1 MAKRPAQKSGLTR
14 RQVSRIERER
24 RAQRAILIG
33 VGVVAATVIGLIT
46 YSILNEMVFKP
57 NRPVVTI
64 NGKGVAVADFQDRVE
79 FEDYFQYG
87 YQPMADI
94 GTTAGV
100 FGQSVLDEIIREE
113 LIKEKAEELGITVT
127 EEEAEEQLE
136 LSVGFDSGDPEP
148 TATPWPTSVEND
160 MTSTATPTFVYTR
173 TPRPTN
179 TLEPGVTP
187 TLTETPTQTPSGPT
201 EVPTITPTPTA
212 SVTPIP
218 MSEESYNGTLNT
230 FLEDASA
237 ATGLEIERIRQLLI
251 DWAGATYRERLVTE
265 AMDYDLD
272 QTKTML
278 HAAHIL
284 VDTEEEAQA
293 VLDRL
298 AAGEEFEVIAAEV
311 SIDPGSAYMGGDLG
325 WFGRGQMVEP
335 FEEAAF
341 ALDVGEISEPV
352 QTDYGWHIIKLYE
365 RDDNYPTLYYE
376 QLQQRSD
383 LFEADILQWR
393 LNAEIEYA
401 PDWTDYIP
409 ELP

>member
-33 VGVVAATVIGLIT
+33 VGVVAAAVIGLIT

-57 NRPVVTI
+57 NRPIVTVNGEKVTI
-64 NGKGVAVADFQDRVE
+64 ADFQDRVK
-79 FEDYFQYG
+79 FEYYFQYG
-87 YQPMADI
+87 YQPLADI
-94 GTTAGV
+94 GMTAEI
-100 FGQSVLDEIIREE
+100 FGQSVLDSIIREI
-113 LIKEKAEELGITVT
+113 LIKEKADELGITVT
-127 EEEAEEQLE
+127 EEEAVEQLE
-136 LSVGFDSGDPEP
+136 LAVGFDSGDPEP
-148 TATPWPTSVEND
+148 TETLWPTSVEND
-160 MTSTATPTFVYTR
+160 MTPTSTPTFVYTR

-187 TLTETPTQTPSGPT
+187 TLTATPTETPSGPT
-201 EVPTITPTPTA
+201 EIPTITPTPVAT
-212 SVTPIP
+212 VTPIP
-218 MSEESYNGTLNT
+218 MSEEVYTDTLDG
-230 FLEDASA
+230 FLEEASA
-237 ATGLEIERIRQLLI
+237 ATGLEIERIRELLT
-251 DWAGATYRERLVTE
+251 DWAGATYRERLVIE
-265 AMDYDLD
+265 ALDFDLD

-284 VDTEEEAQA
+284 VESEEEAQA

-311 SIDPGSAYMGGDLG
+311 SIDASTAYRGGDLG
-325 WFGRGQMVEP
+325 WFSRGQMVEP

-341 ALDVGEISEPV
+341 ALEVGEISEPV
-352 QTDYGWHIIKLYE
+352 QTDYGWHIIKLYD
-365 RDDNYPTLYYE
+365 RDDDYPTLYYE

-383 LFEADILQWR
+383 LFEATLLQWQI
-393 LNAEIEYA
+393 NAEIEYA
-401 PDWTDYIP
+401 PGLTSYIP